1 MQPGLVTR
9 TTALGVAA
17 LMIASALGYWGI
29 SAYRKGQLQKAVTAL
44 VKDSS
49 ERLQAAL
56 AVETEAVHEDA
67 ARMVGKLDDQ
77 AQEVDKHVIELRGM
91 SASPNRAL
99 VDAAEEYLLT
109 VRQILRNQAASH
121 RYRIQ
126 VSASERALRDHMR
139 TANRRSGTWIK
150 EALRAKDRMEKE
162 YFDYRISVD
171 AFGRL
176 LESYPAT
183 RKKLALQVGAG
194 ERALVVPTDVTD
206 QKAVRALFA
215 AAKEKFGRLDVLF
228 NNAGI
233 GTPGKIMLEDL
244 TLEQWQAVVNTNLT
258 GMFLC
263 TQEAFRI
270 MKSQT
275 PRGGRIINN
284 GSISAHAPRPN
295 SAPYT
300 STKHAVTGL
309 TKSRALDGRKYD
321 IACGQI
327 DIGNARTP
335 LAARM
340 ADGVPQAN
348 GEIKPEPLMDV
359 DHVGAAVLHMANLPP
374 ETNVQFMTIMATKMP
389 FIGRG

>member
-139 TANRRSGTWIK
+139 TANRRSGNWIK
-150 EALRAKDRMEKE
+150 EAVRAKDRMEKE

-194 ERALVVPTDVTD
+194 LLVEEAVAANARKRALATSKRVADDVERARQLA
-206 QKAVRALFA
+206 AVR
-215 AAKEKFGRLDVLF
+215 
-228 NNAGI
+228 
-233 GTPGKIMLEDL
+233 
-244 TLEQWQAVVNTNLT
+244 
-258 GMFLC
+258 
-263 TQEAFRI
+263 
-270 MKSQT
+270 
-275 PRGGRIINN
+275 
-284 GSISAHAPRPN
+284 
-295 SAPYT
+295 
-300 STKHAVTGL
+300 
-309 TKSRALDGRKYD
+309 
-321 IACGQI
+321 
-327 DIGNARTP
+327 
-335 LAARM
+335 
-340 ADGVPQAN
+340 
-348 GEIKPEPLMDV
+348 
-359 DHVGAAVLHMANLPP
+359 
-374 ETNVQFMTIMATKMP
+374 
-389 FIGRG
+389 

>member
-1 MQPGLVTR
+1 MQPGLATR

-17 LMIASALGYWGI
+17 LVIVSALGYWGI
-29 SAYRKGQLQKAVTAL
+29 SAYRKGQLQKAVSAL

-139 TANRRSGTWIK
+139 TANRRSGNWIK
-150 EALRAKDRMEKE
+150 EAVRAKDRMEKE

-194 ERALVVPTDVTD
+194 LLVEEAVAVNARKRVLAASKRVADDVERAR
-206 QKAVRALFA
+206 Q
-215 AAKEKFGRLDVLF
+215 
-228 NNAGI
+228 
-233 GTPGKIMLEDL
+233 
-244 TLEQWQAVVNTNLT
+244 
-258 GMFLC
+258 
-263 TQEAFRI
+263 
-270 MKSQT
+270 
-275 PRGGRIINN
+275 
-284 GSISAHAPRPN
+284 
-295 SAPYT
+295 
-300 STKHAVTGL
+300 
-309 TKSRALDGRKYD
+309 
-321 IACGQI
+321 
-327 DIGNARTP
+327 
-335 LAARM
+335 LAA
-340 ADGVPQAN
+340 V
-348 GEIKPEPLMDV
+348 
-359 DHVGAAVLHMANLPP
+359 H
-374 ETNVQFMTIMATKMP
+374 
-389 FIGRG
+389 

>member
-1 MQPGLVTR
+1 MHPGLATR

-29 SAYRKGQLQKAVTAL
+29 SAYRKGQLQKTVTAL

-49 ERLQAAL
+49 ERLQAPL

-139 TANRRSGTWIK
+139 TANRRSGNWIK
-150 EALRAKDRMEKE
+150 EAVRAKDRMEKE

-194 ERALVVPTDVTD
+194 LLVEEAVAANARKRALATSKRVADDVERARQLA
-206 QKAVRALFA
+206 AVR
-215 AAKEKFGRLDVLF
+215 
-228 NNAGI
+228 
-233 GTPGKIMLEDL
+233 
-244 TLEQWQAVVNTNLT
+244 
-258 GMFLC
+258 
-263 TQEAFRI
+263 
-270 MKSQT
+270 
-275 PRGGRIINN
+275 
-284 GSISAHAPRPN
+284 
-295 SAPYT
+295 
-300 STKHAVTGL
+300 
-309 TKSRALDGRKYD
+309 
-321 IACGQI
+321 
-327 DIGNARTP
+327 
-335 LAARM
+335 
-340 ADGVPQAN
+340 
-348 GEIKPEPLMDV
+348 
-359 DHVGAAVLHMANLPP
+359 
-374 ETNVQFMTIMATKMP
+374 
-389 FIGRG
+389 

>member
-1 MQPGLVTR
+1 MHPGLATR

-99 VDAAEEYLLT
+99 VDDAEEYLLT

-126 VSASERALRDHMR
+126 VLSSERALRDHMR
-139 TANRRSGTWIK
+139 TANRRSGTWIQ

-162 YFDYRISVD
+162 YFDYRLSVD
-171 AFGRL
+171 TFGRL

-183 RKKLALQVGAG
+183 RSKLALQVGAG
-194 ERALVVPTDVTD
+194 LLVDEALAANARKRALATSRRVADDVERARQLA
-206 QKAVRALFA
+206 AVR
-215 AAKEKFGRLDVLF
+215 
-228 NNAGI
+228 
-233 GTPGKIMLEDL
+233 
-244 TLEQWQAVVNTNLT
+244 
-258 GMFLC
+258 
-263 TQEAFRI
+263 
-270 MKSQT
+270 
-275 PRGGRIINN
+275 
-284 GSISAHAPRPN
+284 
-295 SAPYT
+295 
-300 STKHAVTGL
+300 
-309 TKSRALDGRKYD
+309 
-321 IACGQI
+321 
-327 DIGNARTP
+327 
-335 LAARM
+335 
-340 ADGVPQAN
+340 
-348 GEIKPEPLMDV
+348 
-359 DHVGAAVLHMANLPP
+359 
-374 ETNVQFMTIMATKMP
+374 
-389 FIGRG
+389 

>member
-1 MQPGLVTR
+1 MR

-126 VSASERALRDHMR
+126 VLSSERALRDHMR
-139 TANRRSGTWIK
+139 TASRRSGTWIQ

-162 YFDYRISVD
+162 YFDYRLSVD
-171 AFGRL
+171 TFGRL

-183 RKKLALQVGAG
+183 RSKLALQVGAG
-194 ERALVVPTDVTD
+194 LLVDEAVAANARKRALATSRRVADDVERARQLA
-206 QKAVRALFA
+206 AVR
-215 AAKEKFGRLDVLF
+215 
-228 NNAGI
+228 
-233 GTPGKIMLEDL
+233 
-244 TLEQWQAVVNTNLT
+244 
-258 GMFLC
+258 
-263 TQEAFRI
+263 
-270 MKSQT
+270 
-275 PRGGRIINN
+275 
-284 GSISAHAPRPN
+284 
-295 SAPYT
+295 
-300 STKHAVTGL
+300 
-309 TKSRALDGRKYD
+309 
-321 IACGQI
+321 
-327 DIGNARTP
+327 
-335 LAARM
+335 
-340 ADGVPQAN
+340 
-348 GEIKPEPLMDV
+348 
-359 DHVGAAVLHMANLPP
+359 
-374 ETNVQFMTIMATKMP
+374 
-389 FIGRG
+389 

>member
-1 MQPGLVTR
+1 MR

-17 LMIASALGYWGI
+17 LMIASALGYWGV

-126 VSASERALRDHMR
+126 VLSSERALRDHMR
-139 TANRRSGTWIK
+139 TASRRSGTWIQ

-162 YFDYRISVD
+162 YFDYRLSVD
-171 AFGRL
+171 TFGRL

-183 RKKLALQVGAG
+183 RSKLALQVGAG
-194 ERALVVPTDVTD
+194 LLVDEAVAANARKRALATSRRVADDVERARQLA
-206 QKAVRALFA
+206 AVR
-215 AAKEKFGRLDVLF
+215 
-228 NNAGI
+228 
-233 GTPGKIMLEDL
+233 
-244 TLEQWQAVVNTNLT
+244 
-258 GMFLC
+258 
-263 TQEAFRI
+263 
-270 MKSQT
+270 
-275 PRGGRIINN
+275 
-284 GSISAHAPRPN
+284 
-295 SAPYT
+295 
-300 STKHAVTGL
+300 
-309 TKSRALDGRKYD
+309 
-321 IACGQI
+321 
-327 DIGNARTP
+327 
-335 LAARM
+335 
-340 ADGVPQAN
+340 
-348 GEIKPEPLMDV
+348 
-359 DHVGAAVLHMANLPP
+359 
-374 ETNVQFMTIMATKMP
+374 
-389 FIGRG
+389 

>member
-126 VSASERALRDHMR
+126 VLSSERALRDHMR
-139 TANRRSGTWIK
+139 TASRRSGTWIQ

-162 YFDYRISVD
+162 YFDYRLSVD
-171 AFGRL
+171 TFGRL

-183 RKKLALQVGAG
+183 RSKLALQVGAG
-194 ERALVVPTDVTD
+194 LLVDEAVAANARKRALATSRRVADDVERARQLA
-206 QKAVRALFA
+206 AVR
-215 AAKEKFGRLDVLF
+215 
-228 NNAGI
+228 
-233 GTPGKIMLEDL
+233 
-244 TLEQWQAVVNTNLT
+244 
-258 GMFLC
+258 
-263 TQEAFRI
+263 
-270 MKSQT
+270 
-275 PRGGRIINN
+275 
-284 GSISAHAPRPN
+284 
-295 SAPYT
+295 
-300 STKHAVTGL
+300 
-309 TKSRALDGRKYD
+309 
-321 IACGQI
+321 
-327 DIGNARTP
+327 
-335 LAARM
+335 
-340 ADGVPQAN
+340 
-348 GEIKPEPLMDV
+348 
-359 DHVGAAVLHMANLPP
+359 
-374 ETNVQFMTIMATKMP
+374 
-389 FIGRG
+389 

>member
-1 MQPGLVTR
+1 MHPGLATR

-139 TANRRSGTWIK
+139 TANRRSGNWIK
-150 EALRAKDRMEKE
+150 EAVRAKDRMEKE

-194 ERALVVPTDVTD
+194 LLVEEAVAANARKRALATSKRVADDVERARQLA
-206 QKAVRALFA
+206 AVR
-215 AAKEKFGRLDVLF
+215 
-228 NNAGI
+228 
-233 GTPGKIMLEDL
+233 
-244 TLEQWQAVVNTNLT
+244 
-258 GMFLC
+258 
-263 TQEAFRI
+263 
-270 MKSQT
+270 
-275 PRGGRIINN
+275 
-284 GSISAHAPRPN
+284 
-295 SAPYT
+295 
-300 STKHAVTGL
+300 
-309 TKSRALDGRKYD
+309 
-321 IACGQI
+321 
-327 DIGNARTP
+327 
-335 LAARM
+335 
-340 ADGVPQAN
+340 
-348 GEIKPEPLMDV
+348 
-359 DHVGAAVLHMANLPP
+359 
-374 ETNVQFMTIMATKMP
+374 
-389 FIGRG
+389 